1 LALCANCKHDN
12 SSGSEVCANCGAK
25 LGRDDRT
32 LTAFSPSASQPA
44 PVLSRGTA
52 LPIGSVIASRYEIL
66 KLLGEGGMGAVY
78 KAQDRELDRTVA
90 LKVIRPEL
98 AGNSEVLQRFKQ
110 ELILARKITHRNVIR
125 IFDLGVTDD
134 LKFITMEFVEGSDL
148 HSVLKERKLPI
159 EESVKIIRQVCEAL
173 AVAHAEQ
180 VVHRDLKPHNI
191 MLDSTGRACV
201 MDFGLARSLET
212 SGMTQVG
219 ALMGT
224 PAYMSPEQAKGT
236 PADARSDIYTVG
248 IILYELLTGQVP
260 FQAETS
266 LGTLLMRTQGPPPP
280 PVKLDASLPK
290 PLSDITLKCL
300 TVDPD
305 KRYQS
310 VQEII
315 ADLDMYQGLSRVGAT
330 QMSNTVFHRGIVT
343 PRLPMLA
350 ESSAWKWIT
359 LSVAVAAVILAGV
372 YFALRLQHAGVA
384 PTPVT
389 VLVADFNNTT
399 ADPIFNGTLEPALTV
414 ALEGATFITAYNRGE
429 ARRVAAQL
437 QPGETKLDETLA
449 KLVAVRQGIEVILT
463 GSIAKEG
470 GGYRLAVR
478 AVDAFTSKVLDSEE
492 ITGVNKDGV
501 LVATA
506 KLAAK
511 LRKALRDDTPESLQ
525 LAAAETFS
533 AGSVEAAHQYALA
546 EQAEWSG
553 KSQEALVD
561 YSKAVELDPNLGRAY
576 ANMSAIY
583 ANLGKTEEAEAN
595 QKLAMAKIDRMSDRE
610 RYKTRGIYYLVT
622 RNDQKAIEELSTL
635 IKQYPTDG
643 GGLQNLAL
651 AYFYHRD
658 FPKALEIGRRA
669 SQLFPKNVSRLNNV
683 ALYGMYASDFA
694 GSIKDAE
701 AVIGLNPSFAKAYL
715 AIALSSLGQ
724 NQPQKAIETYE
735 KLAGLSPQGASLAS
749 IGLADVALYEGRI
762 HDAAA
767 ILEKGIAADVEAKI
781 SAAAAL
787 KSAVLAE
794 THGPL
799 GSKPQAQAAAERAL
813 QLSKSDA
820 VQITVARVY
829 AKMGLSAKAA
839 PLVKDLSSRLGGDP
853 RAYAK
858 LIEGEIEL
866 EKGNARAAVKLF
878 EEARQVS
885 DTWLGRFD
893 LGRAYIEMK
902 AFIEADSELEACIK
916 RRGEAAAILLD
927 DIPSLRYLPEA
938 YYYLGRAQEALKS
951 AGAAESFKTFIG
963 IREKG
968 TPDPLLTDARKR
980 LASM

>member
-1 LALCANCKHDN
+1 M
-12 SSGSEVCANCGAK
+12 CANCGAK

-148 HSVLKERKLPI
+148 HSVLKERKLSI

-553 KSQEALVD
+553 KSQEALTD

-787 KSAVLAE
+787 KSTVLAE
-794 THGPL
+794 THGRL